1 MAAGM
6 ERDNWVC
13 SATAFTVALAVKQP
27 KRYSP
32 IQPDGDF
39 TGSNL
44 PLHQTLRVS
53 YRLLLLSL
61 ENQEESSNTM
71 FYSTLG

>member
-13 SATAFTVALAVKQP
+13 SATAFMVAQAVKQP
-27 KRYSP
+27 KRHSP
-32 IQPDGDF
+32 IQCDGDF

-44 PLHQTLRVS
+44 PLHHTLRVS
-53 YRLLLLSL
+53 YHLLLLSL

-71 FYSTLG
+71 LDSTLG